1 MKFNPGRTV
10 PVYHKLLLENKIML
24 LITVLLLVLGAGLLT
39 AQYWVTRDVAGRLA
53 DDMLSLLPADA
64 LLPEGVR
71 SPGESLPATIEQLS
85 MRMVWMVGGLM
96 IVPVV
101 LVLLAARLAVRRAV
115 QPLKELTRVAD
126 EISTGN
132 LDPQLNFGVRV
143 NCWELKNCQHT
154 DCRAYLNISE
164 QCWYMDDTPCE
175 GGYEPRFPQKLE
187 GCRTCEVYQAHRG
200 DEIVQLADAFKHMT
214 NVLKRSREDQVKAA
228 DLQQRLIRNS
238 FDAVVATDAN
248 DIITIFNRVA
258 EQTLGISRD
267 EVIGIRDWRDFFRDG
282 LERSMDRPLTHEKFR
297 RVRGFRQLE
306 SQVRRPDGKLV
317 DVILSGISLFEGGI
331 HVGKVFFFQD
341 VREVKQLRED
351 LIRSERLAATG
362 QAAAGISHSIKNIL
376 DGFMGGAYI
385 FKAGRGMGDE
395 AKMDQGWEMIE
406 RNMAIIS
413 NLVKDLLNF
422 SKEREPKIEAHD
434 PAELISETLSVLGHC
449 GRPDVVIR
457 SDVEASAGPVLLDQ
471 HAFQQCLANMVRNA
485 VEAIPADHEGLV
497 TVHYHADGDKAV
509 FSISDNGAGMS
520 GEIIE
525 KVRSGMFST
534 KGSKGTGLG
543 LLVIQK
549 VIAEHKGSLEIES
562 KEGEGTVFRAVIPA
576 AVARIA

>member
-1 MKFNPGRTV
+1 MMKTRPRLTFPA
-10 PVYHKLLLENKIML
+10 YHKLLLENKIML
-24 LITVLLLVLGAGLLT
+24 LITVLLLVLGAGLLS
-39 AQYWVTRDVAGRLA
+39 AQYWVTRNVAGQLA
-53 DDMLSLLPADA
+53 DDLLI
-64 LLPEGVR
+64 LLPESAEPDVGRLGNIERLSIR
-71 SPGESLPATIEQLS
+71 S
-85 MRMVWMVGGLM
+85 VWMVGGLM
-96 IVPVV
+96 VLPVV
-101 LVLLAARLAVRRAV
+101 LVLLAAKLLVRRAV

-126 EISTGN
+126 EISSGN
-132 LDPQLNFGVRV
+132 LDPRLSFGQPV

-154 DCRAYLNISE
+154 DCHAYLNISE
-164 QCWYMDDTPCE
+164 QCWYVDDTPCE

-214 NVLKRSREDQVKAA
+214 NVLKRSRDDQVKSA
-228 DLQQRLIRNS
+228 DLQRRLIRNS

-248 DIITIFNRVA
+248 DVITIFNRVA
-258 EQTLGISRD
+258 EETLGISRE

-282 LERSMDRPLTHEKFR
+282 LERTMDRPLTHERFR
-297 RVRGFRQLE
+297 RVRGFRHIE
-306 SQVRRPDGKLV
+306 SQVLRQDGKLV
-317 DVILSGISLFEGGI
+317 DVILSGLSLFEGGI

-341 VREVKQLRED
+341 IREVKQLRED
-351 LIRSERLAATG
+351 LISSERLAATG

-376 DGFMGGAYI
+376 DGFMGGAYV
-385 FKAGRGMGDE
+385 FKAGRSTGDE
-395 AKMDQGWEMIE
+395 TKMDQGWEMIE

-422 SKEREPKIEAHD
+422 AKEREPKIEPHD
-434 PAELISETLSVLGHC
+434 PATLITETLDVLGHC
-449 GRPDVVIR
+449 GRPDVVIT
-457 SDVEASAGPVLLDQ
+457 SEVDEQASPVLLDQ
-471 HAFQQCLANMVRNA
+471 HEFQQCLANMVRNA
-485 VEAIPADHEGLV
+485 VEAIPLDHEGLV

-509 FSISDNGAGMS
+509 FSITDNGMGMS
-520 GEIIE
+520 DEIIE

-562 KEGEGTVFRAVIPA
+562 TEGQGTVFKAVIPA

>member
-1 MKFNPGRTV
+1 MKINPRRAV
-10 PVYHKLLLENKIML
+10 PLYHKLLLENKIML
-24 LITVLLLVLGAGLLT
+24 LITVLLLLLGAGLLT
-39 AQYWVTRDVAGRLA
+39 AQYWVARDVVGRLA
-53 DDMLSLLPADA
+53 DDLPSLLPADA
-64 LLPEGVR
+64 PLSDGVR
-71 SPGESLPATIEQLS
+71 RPGESLPATVEQLAL
-85 MRMVWMVGGLM
+85 RMVWMVGGLM
-96 IVPVV
+96 VVPVA
-101 LVLLAARLAVRRAV
+101 LVLLAAKLAVRRTV
-115 QPLKELTRVAD
+115 KPLKELTRVAD

-132 LDPQLNFGVRV
+132 LDPRLDFGVRV
-143 NCWELKNCQHT
+143 NCWEIRNCQHT
-154 DCRAYLNISE
+154 DCRAYLNIFE
-164 QCWYMDDTPCE
+164 QCWYIDGTPCE
-175 GGYEPRFPQKLE
+175 GYEPRFPQKLE
-187 GCRTCEVYQAHRG
+187 RCRTCEVYQAHRG

-214 NVLKRSREDQVKAA
+214 SVLKRSRQDQEKAA
-228 DLQQRLIRNS
+228 DLQRRLIRNS

-258 EQTLGISRD
+258 EETLGISRD
-267 EVIGIRDWRDFFRDG
+267 QVIGIRDWRDFFRDG
-282 LERSMDRPLTHEKFR
+282 LEKSMDRPLTHERFR
-297 RVRGFRQLE
+297 RVRGFRQLA
-306 SQVRRPDGKLV
+306 SQVRREDGKLV

-362 QAAAGISHSIKNIL
+362 QAAAGISHSIRNIL

-385 FKAGRGMGDE
+385 FKAGRRTGD
-395 AKMDQGWEMIE
+395 ALKMDQGWEMIE

-422 SKEREPKIEAHD
+422 SKERAPRIEAHD
-434 PAELISETLSVLGHC
+434 PAALITETLDVLGNC

-457 SDVEASAGPVLLDQ
+457 LEVEEPAGPVFLDQ
-471 HAFQQCLANMVRNA
+471 HAFQQCLANIVRNA
-485 VEAIPADHEGLV
+485 VEAIPEGHEGLV

-509 FSISDNGAGMS
+509 FAIRDNGVGMS

-525 KVRSGMFST
+525 KVKSGLFST

-549 VIAEHKGSLEIES
+549 IINEHKGSLEIES
-562 KEGEGTVFRAVIPA
+562 QEGEGTVFRAVIPA
-576 AVARIA
+576 AVARTA